1 MRRGAG
7 GGVIQI
13 SAISVE
19 RAQAYFKAHSAYRGA
34 FNLAIAASDKRGV
47 HGVIALRAD
56 GRQFAL
62 GHISTD
68 GNAQVGS
75 LLYGAAWRAAKALG
89 YKQVTI

>member
-1 MRRGAG
+1 MIRIA
-7 GGVIQI
+7 
-13 SAISVE
+13 AISLP
-19 RAQAYFKAHSAYRGA
+19 RARAYFRRHSAFRGQ
-34 FNLAIAASDKRGV
+34 FNLAIAASEGAKL

-56 GRQFAL
+56 GERFAL

-89 YKQVTI
+89 YASVQI